1 MRSVEAHLVFDPGG
15 HPALI
20 GRTDSREALRVLR
33 TILLEEAE
41 GRVEAVQAVGD
52 PILEASEEADL
63 VRLRGILD
71 ILIPENGEALSDCD

>member
-20 GRTDSREALRVLR
+20 GRTESREALRVLR

-41 GRVEAVQAVGD
+41 ERVESCRAIDD
-52 PILEASEEADL
+52 PVLTASEEADL
-63 VRLRGILD
+63 ERLRAVLD
-71 ILIPENGEALSDCD
+71 ALVPDRAEP